1 MQTLGEERER
11 ERKGGGGGCSVHISK
26 SQSINAV
33 ISLCLPFF
41 FYKYKRA
48 HQYIYIRVVQNIRL
62 TRQPV
67 RPTTNP
73 PVSCGLLNQA
83 VWVRRVRPPKL
94 RIELGYGLKN
104 CQPAITR
111 PTRLINNFTYI
122 KKKNIYIY
130 ILVEIVKYLKLINS
144 PNKFLQLINHQFRKQ
159 NWPSKNSLNKI

>member
-1 MQTLGEERER
+1 MNWVKEFDDQVKNMVDE
-11 ERKGGGGGCSVHISK
+11 SNSK
-26 SQSINAV
+26 ETAQYWKKRNILSIH
-33 ISLCLPFF
+33 SLCT
-41 FYKYKRA
+41 RG
-48 HQYIYIRVVQNIRL
+48 VQNIRL
-62 TRQPV
+62 TRQSV

-73 PVSCGLLNQA
+73 SVSCGSLNQA
-83 VWVRRVRPPKL
+83 VWVRRVRLPKL

-104 CQPAITR
+104 CQPATTR

-122 KKKNIYIY
+122 KNIY

>member
-11 ERKGGGGGCSVHISK
+11 ERERGGGCSVHISK

-48 HQYIYIRVVQNIRL
+48 HQKKNIYIYIYIRGVQNIRL
-62 TRQPV
+62 TRQSV
-67 RPTTNP
+67 RLITNP
-73 PVSCGLLNQA
+73 PVSCGSLNQT
-83 VWVRRVRPPKL
+83 VWVRRVRLPKL

-104 CQPAITR
+104 CQPATTR

-122 KKKNIYIY
+122 KKKIYIY
-130 ILVEIVKYLKLINS
+130 IYIYQLKLLSI
-144 PNKFLQLINHQFRKQ
+144 
-159 NWPSKNSLNKI
+159 